1 MANAEHVSKL
11 KLGVEAWNTW
21 RQENWNVRPNL
32 SGLELSNEPGVKR
45 SLLWDS
51 SAKQINLSG
60 INLAGADLS
69 EAEFKTVNLQDAL
82 FTDANLSHAIMR
94 RADLSRADL
103 KSANLDSADFN
114 GATLSD
120 ALLQEANLCQ
130 TNLKGAILAGVD
142 LEGANLEEAI
152 LSRTDL
158 RFSNLSR
165 ANLYKADLHH
175 ANLQAANL
183 DHAGVIGIKYDR
195 RSMRG
200 RYQGVRGI
208 DSIFGDAIF
217 RRDVLDQD
225 YIDTLASRWRR
236 SPMLLMLW
244 LWSLIDY
251 GRSLSRV
258 LWLGLF
264 CILAFAM
271 AYDLNPDLVRFTA
284 DQVYWYTPYLAS
296 TVTFVTFGFSDLV
309 LALNAKGQIIVAA
322 QVILGY
328 FTSAILIS
336 VLLQKI
342 ARRS

>member
-32 SGLELSNEPGVKR
+32 SGLELANEPGVKR
-45 SLLWDS
+45 SSLWDS

-60 INLAGADLS
+60 INLAGVDLS
-69 EAEFKTVNLQDAL
+69 SIDFRATNLHDAL
-82 FTDANLSHAIMR
+82 FTEANLAQAVLR
-94 RADLSRADL
+94 RADLARADCR
-103 KSANLDSADFN
+103 SANLDSAEFR
-114 GATLSD
+114 GANLSD
-120 ALLQEANLCQ
+120 AHLPEANLCQ
-130 TNLKGAILAGVD
+130 TNLKGAILAGAD
-142 LEGANLEEAI
+142 LESANLEEAL
-152 LSRTDL
+152 LSRSDL
-158 RFSNLSR
+158 RFANLNR
-165 ANLYKADLHH
+165 ANLYKADVRH
-175 ANLQAANL
+175 ANLQTANL

-200 RYQGVRGI
+200 RYQGVRGV

-258 LWLGLF
+258 LWLALL
-264 CILAFAM
+264 CIFVFAM
-271 AYDLNPDLVRFTA
+271 AYDLNPHLVRFSSDHA
-284 DQVYWYTPYLAS
+284 AWYTPYLAS
-296 TVTFVTFGFSDLV
+296 AVTFATFGFSDLV
-309 LALNAKGQIIVAA
+309 LALNAKGQIIIAA

-328 FTSAILIS
+328 FTTAILIS

>member
-1 MANAEHVSKL
+1 MAIAEHVSKL

-45 SLLWDS
+45 SPLWDAS
-51 SAKQINLSG
+51 SKQINLSG
-60 INLAGADLS
+60 INLAGVDLS
-69 EAEFKTVNLQDAL
+69 SVDFNTVNLHEAL
-82 FTDANLSHAIMR
+82 FTEANLSHAILR
-94 RADLSRADL
+94 RANLTHADL
-103 KSANLDSADFN
+103 RSANLDSADLS
-114 GATLSD
+114 GANLSD
-120 ALLQEANLCQ
+120 AHLPEANLCQ
-130 TNLKGAILAGVD
+130 TNLKGATLAGAD
-142 LEGANLEEAI
+142 LESANLEEAL
-152 LSRTDL
+152 LSRSDL
-158 RFSNLSR
+158 RFADLNR
-165 ANLYKADLHH
+165 ANLYKADLRH

-195 RSMRG
+195 HSMRG
-200 RYQGVRGI
+200 RYQGVRGV

-217 RRDVLDQD
+217 RRDALDQD

-264 CILAFAM
+264 SILAFGL
-271 AYDLNPDLVRFTA
+271 AYSLNPDLVRFAA
-284 DQVYWYTPYLAS
+284 DPVQWYTPYLAS
-296 TVTFVTFGFSDLV
+296 AITFSTFGFSDVV

-328 FTSAILIS
+328 FVTAILIS